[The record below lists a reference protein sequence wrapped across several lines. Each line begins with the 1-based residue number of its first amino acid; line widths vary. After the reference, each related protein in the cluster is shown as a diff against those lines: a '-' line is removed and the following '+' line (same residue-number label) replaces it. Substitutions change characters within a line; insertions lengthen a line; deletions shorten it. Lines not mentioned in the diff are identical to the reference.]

1 MLSVILG
8 YGENLLHQLHPGDPL
23 REDVKEIVEAGK
35 RSAALIRQLL
45 AFSRKQTLQPEVL
58 DLNKLLQDLE
68 NMLHRLIGEDIE
80 LKLALSDK
88 IGRVMADPGQV
99 EQVIMNLAV
108 NARDAMPGGGK
119 LMIETADVELDEDY
133 ASTHAG
139 VTPGKYVMLAVTDN
153 GSGMDRETLSNVFEP
168 FFTTKEKG
176 KGTGLG
182 LSTVYGIVKQSG
194 GNIWAYSEPGLGTT
208 FKIYLPQTE
217 AEPKGKAKAAKKETT
232 KGAGEKILVV
242 EDNENLRNL
251 MATML
256 SRLGY
261 KVTLA
266 ANGGE
271 ALLLMEKKGL
281 KPDLVITD
289 VVMPKMSGKELADRL
304 REIHPDLK
312 VLYMSGYTD
321 NAIAHHGIL
330 DPGIPFIQKPFTL
343 GDIAQ
348 KVRAVLQG
356 D

>member
-1 MLSVILG
+1 MLQAQRLESVGRLAGGVAHDFNNMLSVILG

-153 GSGMDRETLSNVFEP
+153 GSGMDRDCLLYTSP
-168 FFTTKEKG
+168 SPRD
-176 KGTGLG
+176 
-182 LSTVYGIVKQSG
+182 LST
-194 GNIWAYSEPGLGTT
+194 
-208 FKIYLPQTE
+208 
-217 AEPKGKAKAAKKETT
+217 
-232 KGAGEKILVV
+232 
-242 EDNENLRNL
+242 
-251 MATML
+251 
-256 SRLGY
+256 SR
-261 KVTLA
+261 
-266 ANGGE
+266 
-271 ALLLMEKKGL
+271 
-281 KPDLVITD
+281 
-289 VVMPKMSGKELADRL
+289 MPSSA
-304 REIHPDLK
+304 
-312 VLYMSGYTD
+312 
-321 NAIAHHGIL
+321 
-330 DPGIPFIQKPFTL
+330 
-343 GDIAQ
+343 
-348 KVRAVLQG
+348 
-356 D
+356 